1 MRNIIF
7 TVIAVAM
14 LSIPTV
20 AQAGTMGCLL
30 GAAAG
35 GFGGAQI
42 GSGNGQLAAVGAGT
56 LLGCGIGSSIQ
67 NSNQQRQYQPRY
79 QPQPRY
85 QQVQSIYSYQRPTRR
100 YYQPAPVQW
109 QQPRP
114 TPRPVTQN
122 TCPYSRE
129 YQDTVTIGGKQV
141 LAYGTACS
149 YNGGSDW
156 DLGPLTP
163 AR

>member
-1 MRNIIF
+1 MRKIIF
-7 TVIAVAM
+7 TVLAIAM

-20 AQAGTMGCLL
+20 AQAGTLGCLL
-30 GAAAG
+30 GAAVG
-35 GFGGAQI
+35 GFGGAQV
-42 GSGNGQLAAVGAGT
+42 GSGKGQLATTAIGT
-56 LLGCGIGSSIQ
+56 LLGCGLGSSIQ
-67 NSNQQRQYQPRY
+67 SSDQKQYQQPRY
-79 QPQPRY
+79 QQPSY
-85 QQVQSIYSYQRPTRR
+85 QQVQSINSYQRPTRR
-100 YYQPAPVQW
+100 YYQPAPQW

-114 TPRPVTQN
+114 TPRQFTQN

-141 LAYGTACS
+141 DAYGQACS
-149 YNGGSDW
+149 YNGGGDW